1 MRQDMYRV
9 LTERPRGGHRR
20 KTFRGNRPK
29 ISEWAGEDS
38 FAGDYRPRR
47 LETKYFS
54 DLISPLR
61 RWLRAQVSRPWDK
74 VWSELVGGVDSRTL
88 MGGHL
93 LEHASLEVEQHCHV
107 DASTRSL
114 RDLRGN
120 AVTGLYV
127 DPRTGLLRWKP
138 PLSKAQRRRPP
149 LLVSAITPDTFPL
162 GENRFR
168 IKRNGIW
175 FDADVTPL
183 RPSTNKK
190 IPFDFEWIGQRFII
204 VRKRSLNARNLRE
217 AGLKNDDA

>member
-20 KTFRGNRPK
+20 KTSRGNRPRV
-29 ISEWAGEDS
+29 SEWAGEDS
-38 FAGDYRPRR
+38 FAGDYRPERR
-47 LETKYFS
+47 ETKYFS

-61 RWLRAQVSRPWDK
+61 RWLRAQVGRPWDK

-93 LEHASLEVEQHCHV
+93 LEHASWEVEQHCRI
-107 DASTRSL
+107 DTATRSP

-138 PLSKAQRRRPP
+138 PLSRALQQRSQPQ
-149 LLVSAITPDTFPL
+149 AAADTLPV
-162 GENRFR
+162 GENRFL
-168 IKRNGIW
+168 IKRDGIW
-175 FDADVTPL
+175 FDVAVTNQP
-183 RPSTNKK
+183 RPAKGK
-190 IPFDFEWIGQRFII
+190 HLFDFEWEHQYYRIL
-204 VRKRSLNARNLRE
+204 RKRSLDTRSLRQ